1 VSAISF
7 YKMFGPMTSSPKR
20 KSKQKEAGIVSDSIW
35 CGEVKESNC
44 PKNPVNGL
52 EQVNLSAPTQS
63 ETVARPLIKNVRIRV
78 EEELRDLA
86 QSGHTQ
92 ELLELLEDGA
102 PFVVDMDGQ
111 TVLHIAATS
120 GHFKTVEALL
130 DRGCDAN
137 VQDFTGH
144 TALQRASAGGH
155 LEIVK
160 LLINQGASLDHQ
172 DEMHGNTALHE
183 ASWKGFS
190 LTLSVLCNS
199 KANVYM
205 KNRGGFTP
213 LHLCCQNGHNQSCRV
228 LLLHGCRP
236 DVKNNYGDTP
246 FHTAARYGHAGVIRI
261 LVSAKCKVSEQNKN
275 GDTSLHIAAAMGRK
289 KLTKILVES
298 GMDTNIRN
306 KQSETAC
313 DIALR
318 KNLSEI
324 VSILRS
330 NVIERPLQSI
340 ISDLDPDANDS
351 HEVKAILEL
360 GLHAKRESSIRS
372 KQKKSHSRQPSS
384 KISPRLPTYDSTD
397 LSSMT
402 SSTSSFNSIR
412 AEQKYQKKSKGRQ
425 GEKGEK
431 GGCDCGPFLEKIG
444 KTIEKDRKEILTH
457 IDQNNKK
464 IHGRLESFEKKT
476 KNQMFNF
483 NQNMKECFADERNDC
498 QDRMDRRFLK
508 DNIELERQQT
518 IRDIMIKRD
527 IARWLQAKLSEI
539 EKRHGLEAENR
550 AMLRK
555 LTRKKSRR
563 ETRAVIS
570 EIKNGTLRR
579 AHSAELISELGE
591 SEMDDI
597 SVNDPLGRGEDN
609 YHIYHG
615 LRIGNQPKGSNLPSS
630 PDLQSAPIRTRVR
643 HNSEGNYDDV
653 SLMQETIL
661 NARAETQNCNDDSD
675 RVYQNLIFHQNN
687 LEDRNRF
694 KNEARVRVPLPN
706 GTPIEYLDSEIER
719 RGTSLK
725 SQDSR
730 PEQRLAN
737 LISENLPA
745 KSSSGMNQDKNQN
758 FTHVSL
764 SKHKITNDSDS
775 SPLPDPLASDHL
787 VISAPNK
794 PRASH
799 YEHLTNMSTGN
810 RFYQGENNDTTSSTS
825 SMASLN
831 SLGLPVARFESVSQS
846 SARPNLVG
854 IPMTSDTGSLD
865 SHNDSGY
872 STRLGISDGASP
884 SLSGSTV
891 TDSEP
896 LLDPQAIYM
905 IPHEWDH
912 SDVSSSENTAPSSHT
927 LRKPVFNVMINSKS
941 SLV

>member
-1 VSAISF
+1 
-7 YKMFGPMTSSPKR
+7 
-20 KSKQKEAGIVSDSIW
+20 
-35 CGEVKESNC
+35 
-44 PKNPVNGL
+44 
-52 EQVNLSAPTQS
+52 
-63 ETVARPLIKNVRIRV
+63 
-78 EEELRDLA
+78 
-86 QSGHTQ
+86 
-92 ELLELLEDGA
+92 
-102 PFVVDMDGQ
+102 
-111 TVLHIAATS
+111 
-120 GHFKTVEALL
+120 
-130 DRGCDAN
+130 
-137 VQDFTGH
+137 
-144 TALQRASAGGH
+144 
-155 LEIVK
+155 
-160 LLINQGASLDHQ
+160 
-172 DEMHGNTALHE
+172 
-183 ASWKGFS
+183 
-190 LTLSVLCNS
+190 
-199 KANVYM
+199 
-205 KNRGGFTP
+205 
-213 LHLCCQNGHNQSCRV
+213 
-228 LLLHGCRP
+228 
-236 DVKNNYGDTP
+236 
-246 FHTAARYGHAGVIRI
+246 
-261 LVSAKCKVSEQNKN
+261 
-275 GDTSLHIAAAMGRK
+275 MGRK

-298 GMDTNIRN
+298 GTDTNIRN

-324 VSILRS
+324 VNILRS

-351 HEVKAILEL
+351 NEVKGIMEF
-360 GLHAKRESSIRS
+360 GVHAKRESSIRS
-372 KQKKSHSRQPSS
+372 KQKKSQTRHTSS
-384 KISPRLPTYDSTD
+384 KISTRLPTYDSTD
-397 LSSMT
+397 MSSMT
-402 SSTSSFNSIR
+402 STNSSFNSLR
-412 AEQKYQKKSKGRQ
+412 AEQKYQKKTKSRASERGS
-425 GEKGEK
+425 
-431 GGCDCGPFLEKIG
+431 CDCGPLLDKIG
-444 KTIEKDRKEILTH
+444 KTIEKDRKEILNH
-457 IDQNNKK
+457 IDHNNKK
-464 IHGRLESFEKKT
+464 IQGRLDSFEKKT

-498 QDRMDRRFLK
+498 QERMERRFLK

-597 SVNDPLGRGEDN
+597 SVNDPVGTRDDN

-615 LRIGNQPKGSNLPSS
+615 LRIGNQPQGSNLQCS

-643 HNSEGNYDDV
+643 HNSDGNYDDV

-661 NARAETQNCNDDSD
+661 NARAESQDCDDDPD
-675 RVYQNLIFHQNN
+675 RVYQNLIFHHNN

-706 GTPIEYLDSEIER
+706 GTPAEYFDREIER
-719 RGTSLK
+719 RGSSGK
-725 SQDSR
+725 KQESQ

-737 LISENLPA
+737 LISDRISN
-745 KSSSGMNQDKNQN
+745 DKFADEVIPDQN
-758 FTHVSL
+758 HNFSHVSL

-775 SPLPDPLASDHL
+775 TPLPDPLASDHL
-787 VISAPNK
+787 AIPAPNK

-810 RFYQGENNDTTSSTS
+810 RFYHGENNDTTSSTS

-831 SLGLPVARFESVSQS
+831 SLGLPVARFESSSQS
-846 SARPNLVG
+846 STRPNLVG

-905 IPHEWDH
+905 IPHEWDN
-912 SDVSSSENTAPSSHT
+912 SDMSSNENTAPSSHT
-927 LRKPVFNVMINSKS
+927 LHKPMFNVMMNSKS